1 MSGDFFERGAQK
13 SKTRLDFFGSPSH
26 HMMGLGGVEV
36 GLPTTFNFFTTVLFL
51 QLCIL
56 SWSPSP
62 SPHKMGLGGVEV
74 ALPATLG
81 NCGAAF
87 CENTHGDG

>member
-1 MSGDFFERGAQK
+1 MVIVFELGAQK
-13 SKTRLDFFGSPSH
+13 FKTSKGLDLFGS
-26 HMMGLGGVEV
+26 L
-36 GLPTTFNFFTTVLFL
+36 
-51 QLCIL
+51 
-56 SWSPSP
+56 